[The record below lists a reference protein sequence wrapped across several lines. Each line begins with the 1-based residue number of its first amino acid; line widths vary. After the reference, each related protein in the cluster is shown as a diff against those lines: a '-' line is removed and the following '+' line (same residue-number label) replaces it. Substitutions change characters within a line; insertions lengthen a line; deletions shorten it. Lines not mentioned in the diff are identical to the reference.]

1 MQATYFLVPFLS
13 LSFKNPNLQR
23 SSGGSRQDAAFTN
36 ACVAP
41 SCCSSRQ
48 GAASLRLQR
57 MNWRWEHEAR
67 LLPMYLG
74 EQRSVWILP
83 LENKCNKIPHPEPC
97 LDASQKHF
105 EVSDVVGLSDTPP
118 ALQPPGCG
126 PSAPPVWYL
135 SLVAAG
141 ALAP

>member
-13 LSFKNPNLQR
+13 LSFKDPNLQR

-36 ACVAP
+36 MCVAP
-41 SCCSSRQ
+41 SYCSSRQ

-57 MNWRWEHEAR
+57 MNRRWEHGAR
-67 LLPMYLG
+67 LWFCTRAWQSHAAAYAPG
-74 EQRSVWILP
+74 EQHSVWILP
-83 LENKCNKIPHPEPC
+83 LENKSNKIPHPEPC

-118 ALQPPGCG
+118 AL
-126 PSAPPVWYL
+126 
-135 SLVAAG
+135 
-141 ALAP
+141 